1 MYMYKASKTLK
12 NIFIH
17 ILIAMVT
24 SLFIFLFYLQ
34 IILAND
40 AYTCSKSI
48 NTPFKTSKE
57 FIDNI
62 SSKNFFDKYLEVVKA
77 EHIEYVPKVNHL
89 LSFPQIINYR
99 AVPDIPMIPS
109 FMLRK
114 INICQQWNRIGDV
127 FVGEV
132 STKFISFN
140 VNLSTHNCGN
150 DVFMNMEGKLI
161 DKISILPNRALDI
174 LLEQFGGIFLHI
186 MGNIGT

>member
-1 MYMYKASKTLK
+1 MIM
-12 NIFIH
+12 
-17 ILIAMVT
+17 

-48 NTPFKTSKE
+48 NTHFKTSKD

-62 SSKNFFDKYLEVVKA
+62 SSKNFFDKYLVVVKA
-77 EHIEYVPKVNHL
+77 EHIEYVPNVNHL

-114 INICQQWNRIGDV
+114 INISQQWNRNGNV
-127 FVGEV
+127 FIGEV

-150 DVFMNMEGKLI
+150 NVFMNMEGKLI

-186 MGNIGT
+186 MSNNGT